1 MHCGRPVM
9 FSFLLEVCIYIFD
22 DIKENMKEQKISV
35 VKKMRRTQLG
45 IFLSVRV
52 SDSFCSIFFFSSMNS
67 FFLANL
73 QVNLLTENVAEV
85 S

>member
-9 FSFLLEVCIYIFD
+9 FSFLFEVCSYIFD
-22 DIKENMKEQKISV
+22 DIKENMKEQRISV

-52 SDSFCSIFFFSSMNS
+52 SDSFCSSFFFP
-67 FFLANL
+67 
-73 QVNLLTENVAEV
+73 V
-85 S
+85 